1 MPGMKQSRFG
11 GVYTD
16 GSRQF
21 TLNRD
26 PGQRVYGED
35 LATTDGAEYRAW
47 DPRRSK
53 LAAALLNGLESF
65 PFTASSRVLYLGA
78 ASGTTASHVS
88 DIATDGQVF
97 CVEIASRPF
106 RDLVALCER
115 RKNMHPI
122 LSDASNPGSYAPI
135 VQSVDVA
142 YQDISQKDQVGILH
156 KNLDALPPSTGMA
169 ILMVKA
175 RSIDVSAN
183 PAKIFARVEGQL
195 VERGYEVEERIDL
208 APYEKDHEAM
218 VVSIKDD

>member
-1 MPGMKQSRFG
+1 MPAMKQTKFE

-26 PGQRVYGED
+26 PGHRVYGED
-35 LATTDGAEYRAW
+35 LVSSGGAEYRAW

-53 LAAALLNGLESF
+53 LAAALLNGLEVF
-65 PFTASSRVLYLGA
+65 PFRPASRVLYLGA
-78 ASGTTASHVS
+78 ASGTTPSHVS
-88 DIATDGQVF
+88 DIACDGQVF

-122 LSDASNPGSYAPI
+122 LADASNAGAYSPI

-142 YQDISQKDQVGILH
+142 YQDISQKDQVGILDR
-156 KNLDALPPSTGMA
+156 NMEALPPSTGKA

-195 VERGYEVEERIDL
+195 IERGYEVEQRIDL

-218 VVSIKDD
+218 VVAMR